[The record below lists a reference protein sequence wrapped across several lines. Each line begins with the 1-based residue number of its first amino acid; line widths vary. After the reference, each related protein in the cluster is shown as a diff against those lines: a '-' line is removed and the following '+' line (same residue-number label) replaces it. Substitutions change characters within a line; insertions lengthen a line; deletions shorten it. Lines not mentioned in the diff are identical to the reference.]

1 MSSTTKKFHG
11 KGGCP
16 NRREAN
22 VVETCEAEC
31 VACAGKGSA
40 WAGGGSEVANGH
52 TVPGVYSRRVS
63 DRNGMNLSGS
73 GGGDCLV
80 SPSKAA
86 APTKVGVSYGR
97 GESGGGDGS
106 DGGCV
111 RGGGAGVS
119 RESTSAR
126 REGGGACRLGSSG
139 RGGISFDGRVPCL
152 SGSDGGAS
160 SVDEYGGVVGC
171 DDGFDLTFMNVS
183 EDENEGSALDIS
195 MDSSIDMSPCSTPSS
210 MSPVASW
217 DETALPSVANGET
230 ERRAWVRVRK
240 VKVESSIEE
249 CDWRMLQV
257 EKVQAEQVEVA
268 EEVSGSVMVVNGEV
282 ELRAW
287 ERVMKVKVELARS
300 EAVDWR
306 MLQVGED
313 QAEEIEVGNVT
324 RVAEPTVV
332 VSVPNPTF
340 DCAKRVL
347 CEYDLTR
354 QSLSVGDVLHDMVVI
369 VEVVDELVDEVVK
382 GVFDEDMERLVGVGD
397 VLRDLCNV
405 VGYEVEKEQLTG
417 AYEVLEDVC
426 GRVEIEV
433 DVEEVT
439 RELVNDVV
447 DRIEDDERVFSEW
460 LTNVPVDRVCDTWK
474 RGDVIKPVNEEQRA
488 VLKRLREV
496 YAGSEIK
503 HIPSLKNKERKLV
516 NAELSLVDGLMH
528 NVVTKDDI
536 TEIQRLLYAGVYV
549 TVERLGMMKDRKGG
563 KRKVDK
569 DPWWKRRIEAS
580 IKKWRKDLGLV
591 DAYKRGNLKNVEE
604 RARLEL
610 TYRLGAKGYLYV
622 IAFLKGKIHS
632 GTCKIQSYL
641 KRELQYRQNTLF
653 KNDQKQLYKELG
665 GTSQTDT
672 AAAPDAKEA
681 TDFWS
686 GIWSNPVEHNRNAE
700 WLERAKRV
708 NARIEKQDD
717 VVIELDD
724 VRRGIRR
731 MTNWKAPGPD
741 AVQGFWFKKFSSMH
755 VRIASGLQG
764 CLAQGWV
771 PKWMTLGRT
780 SLFMKDPAKGRRAD
794 NYRPIACLPL
804 MWKLLTG
811 ILSEK
816 IYCHLDGNNL
826 LPDEQKGC
834 RKRSRGTKD
843 QLLIDKMILK
853 DAKVGKNLSMAWID
867 YKKAYDMVPHSWIK
881 EVVDLLGVAGNIG
894 GLLSSSMSGWRT
906 QLMGGTEVLGTV
918 DIKRG
923 IFQGDS
929 LSPLLF
935 VMIMIPLSQQL
946 NAANKGYKLKNTD
959 RSISHLLFMDDLKLY
974 AGGRNAKSQLEEL
987 VNVVKGYS
995 DDIRME
1001 FGMSKCA
1008 VLSVERGK
1016 RVEEVG
1022 LELPSGEVMAD
1033 VEEEGYKYLG
1043 VLQTDTFMSAEMKK
1057 KVKKEYFRRLKL
1069 LLKSQL
1075 YAGNLIAGINAWA
1088 IGIVR
1093 YTAGVLDW
1101 GKVELRKI
1109 DVQTRKMMTMHGAF
1123 HRNSNVDR
1131 LYLKRKDGGR
1141 GLISVLDC
1149 VRLEEENLLKY
1160 VTDSSE
1166 WMLQKVLEHGIVK
1179 GNAQADYKKAKEHE
1193 RKESLLA
1200 KPLHGRFFRTTKED
1214 EHGEVIAGPRSWEW
1228 VRSGYMTKSTEAY
1241 IFAAQEQALGTRAV
1255 RSKIYRE
1262 KDDEGEIISGLC
1274 RVCGGKTETVAH
1286 IAGGCGQLMKGPGT
1300 VRHDRMGAR
1309 VHWELCK
1316 KYNVKVVDR
1325 WYEHKPQTTS
1335 RSEDGNVI
1343 IHWDVPWTTPPKA
1356 KIWYYRPDVVI
1367 QNVKD
1372 KFWTIID
1379 FSVPLD
1385 HNIVTKQA
1393 WKVEKYHKL
1402 AQYFRTEHGVQTTI
1416 IPVVVGAFG
1425 SIPVRLPLYLKELG
1439 IPDVVGGLQK
1449 TALLGT
1455 QRILKNVLSL

>member
-97 GESGGGDGS
+97 GESGGGGGS

-126 REGGGACRLGSSG
+126 REGGGASRSGSSG
-139 RGGISFDGRVPCL
+139 RGISFDGRVPCL

-160 SVDEYGGVVGC
+160 SVDGYGGVVGC
-171 DDGFDLTFMNVS
+171 DDGFDLTCMNVS

-195 MDSSIDMSPCSTPSS
+195 MDSSMDMSPCSTPSS
-210 MSPVASW
+210 MSPVATW

-249 CDWRMLQV
+249 CDWRMLQA
-257 EKVQAEQVEVA
+257 EKFQAEQVEVA
-268 EEVSGSVMVVNGEV
+268 EEVSGSGMVVNGEV

-287 ERVMKVKVELARS
+287 ERMKKVNVELARS

-354 QSLSVGDVLHDMVVI
+354 RSLSMGDVLHDMVVI

-382 GVFDEDMERLVGVGD
+382 GVFDEDMERLIGVGD

-460 LTNVPVDRVCDTWK
+460 LTSVPVDRVCDTWK
-474 RGDVIKPVNEEQRA
+474 RGDVVKPVNEEQRA

-604 RARLEL
+604 RARLER
-610 TYRLGAKGYLYV
+610 TYGLGAKGYLYV
-622 IAFLKGKIHS
+622 ITFLKGKIHS

-700 WLERAKRV
+700 WLKRAKRV
-708 NARIEKQDD
+708 NARIEKQED

-741 AVQGFWFKKFSSMH
+741 AVQGFWFKKFTSMH

-894 GLLSSSMSGWRT
+894 GLLSSSMSGWKT

-987 VNVVKGYS
+987 VSVVKGYS

-1356 KIWYYRPDVVI
+1356 KIWYFRPDVVI
-1367 QNVKD
+1367 QNVKE

-1379 FSVPLD
+1379 FSIPLD

-1402 AQYFRTEHGVQTTI
+1402 AQYFRSEHGVKTTI